1 MNAERIHDRLVE
13 TARRTDFQVSQGE
26 SIGDAMEVWESRS
39 LELEHI
45 DDERRRG
52 GETPER
58 RKPGLVV
65 VLRYSRRRVE
75 MAYFSEVEDFN
86 AGSLSKFSLADDV
99 REFRIDDER
108 KVQSAMRQLRNE
120 LLFAGL
126 HVSTGMKYC

>member
-1 MNAERIHDRLVE
+1 MNVERIHDGLVE
-13 TARRTDFQVSQGE
+13 TALRTDFRVSQGE
-26 SIGDAMEVWESRS
+26 SIDDATEVWEFRS

-45 DDERRRG
+45 DDELRRG
-52 GETPER
+52 GGTPER
-58 RKPGLVV
+58 RKPGFVV

-86 AGSLSKFSLADDV
+86 ARTLSDLSLADDV
-99 REFRIDDER
+99 REFRIDNER
-108 KVQSAMRQLRNE
+108 KVRSAMRQLRNE